1 MAKEWNMMRDLN
13 APMGGGQEI
22 IEFVGV
28 VQIQYININLCS
40 FLKPNT
46 ALLPTVVVSGA
57 VHVVCALV
65 GGQWVDDRA
74 SGHGLFQHPG
84 ECADQVADGGLEE
97 MGEAWEFPSETSYG
111 DGDSVRESTDLSF
124 SLSKNIIQTTVD
136 RVFHHVKPSMSF
148 PAPPRYSNG
157 NRYEGQ
163 WLDDKRPAAQSSA
176 VRRKRVDGSFDR
188 GHGRGLFA
196 CAEDRVNWAR

>member
-22 IEFVGV
+22 IEF
-28 VQIQYININLCS
+28 
-40 FLKPNT
+40 
-46 ALLPTVVVSGA
+46 
-57 VHVVCALV
+57 
-65 GGQWVDDRA
+65 
-74 SGHGLFQHPG
+74 
-84 ECADQVADGGLEE
+84 VADGGLEE

-111 DGDSVRESTDLSF
+111 DGDSVRESTDL
-124 SLSKNIIQTTVD
+124 
-136 RVFHHVKPSMSF
+136 
-148 PAPPRYSNG
+148 YSNG

-196 CAEDRVNWAR
+196 CAEDRVNWDGSVYDGEFAYGRKDGLGSQRRAAPCSVQPGKS